1 MMSKVK
7 VFISRE
13 LGPESEFRNAVD
25 ASTIEIIN
33 QYLIDFQPITFETP
47 SSAWIFFY
55 SKSGIKY
62 YLQNRSEHSKFKI
75 AAFGP
80 STAKYFR
87 SLTDHLPEFIGS
99 AEKNDVALA
108 FSQEAD
114 YESCTFV
121 VGERSL
127 RSVQKILNNRTHNEI
142 VVYRNAPKK
151 IIDVECPD
159 VAVFTSPLS
168 ANIYFSNYKDR
179 EHPNIAIG
187 NTTAEA
193 IEKNGKKV
201 TAIPSSPNEN
211 ELAKV
216 LNSYLR
222 AQLG

>member
-1 MMSKVK
+1 MNKIK
-7 VFISRE
+7 VFISRK

-25 ASTIEIIN
+25 PSKVEIIDH
-33 QYLIDFQPITFETP
+33 YLIEFQSITFEIPT
-47 SSAWIFFY
+47 SAWLFFY

-62 YLQNRSEHSKFKI
+62 YLQNHGEHSKFKI

-80 STAKYFR
+80 STAEYFR

-99 AEKNDVALA
+99 AEKNNVALA

-201 TAIPSSPNEN
+201 TAIANSPHEA
-211 ELAKV
+211 ELAAT

-222 AQLG
+222 TF